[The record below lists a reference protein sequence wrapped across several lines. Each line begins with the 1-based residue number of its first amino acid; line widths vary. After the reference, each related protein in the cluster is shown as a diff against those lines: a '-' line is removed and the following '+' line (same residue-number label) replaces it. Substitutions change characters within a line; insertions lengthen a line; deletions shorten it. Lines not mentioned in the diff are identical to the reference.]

1 VRLHN
6 RTLRQKAFIRFLRTQ
21 PTEVDLTNYLNTLML
36 KGHIITNP
44 SYQAFSEKSLK
55 RFHSLLVN
63 LLATSSIIQRKTI
76 IYKLRNYAKDFI
88 AVSG

>member
-1 VRLHN
+1 
-6 RTLRQKAFIRFLRTQ
+6 
-21 PTEVDLTNYLNTLML
+21 ML

-44 SYQAFSEKSLK
+44 SYQDFSEKSLK

-63 LLATSSIIQRKTI
+63 LLATSSTVQRKTI

-88 AVSG
+88 AYLFQENKTQYRFNE